1 MGLFDLF
8 KGKPRTTSSKGGG
21 EGGGSEKKSNAA
33 AKYAEA
39 AGSKRAQAYDRQE
52 AIAELCKMKSSDAV
66 EALLKRF
73 TFATDPSITDQEEKE
88 AVFEGIVE
96 AGREAIEP
104 VRAFAAK
111 AESVGPPIRI
121 LKAILPEDEL
131 VEELLVWLKRWDTE
145 YAKFIDPKLQI
156 LQELEAHEHAS
167 IREAVDP
174 YLQDSNETARFF
186 AVAATYKQKDPA
198 AIPSLLT
205 LLLDEESV
213 RVRAKIAD
221 GFVGLQWE
229 VPEEQRDGV
238 RKVLPPAYSVDGSG
252 LVTKR

>member
-8 KGKPRTTSSKGGG
+8 KGKPAKDGGV
-21 EGGGSEKKSNAA
+21 ERKSNAA

-52 AIAELCKMKSSDAV
+52 AIHELCKMKSADAV
-66 EALLKRF
+66 EALLRRF
-73 TFATDPSITDQEEKE
+73 TFVIDPSITDQEEKD

-96 AGREAIEP
+96 SGREAIEP

-131 VEELLVWLKRWDTE
+131 IQELLVWLKRWDTD

-156 LQELEAHEHAS
+156 LQELETHEHAS
-167 IREAVDP
+167 IREAIDP
-174 YLQDSNETARFF
+174 FLQDSNETARFF
-186 AVAATYKQKDPA
+186 AVAATFKQKDQA
-198 AIPSLLT
+198 ATSSLLT

-229 VPEEQRDGV
+229 IPEEQRDAV
-238 RKVLPPAYSVDGSG
+238 RKVLPPAYTVDGSG
-252 LVTKR
+252 LVTKRG